1 MRMPTPQ
8 QLMQMFA
15 QKVARTRAYRYTW
28 EFQERDE
35 KTGKLSAKQIYT
47 LEFLQPHYRKM
58 TIVQRDP
65 FSNGAV
71 LTYNPDI
78 EKRVHAR
85 KGLIH
90 RVYEP
95 NDPEIARFFE
105 TDLGYI
111 LKDLRRLFRGAKA
124 EPVQGVSQG
133 QREAYQLG
141 FAPPKDPVQRVVLA
155 LERRDLMP
163 LRIEYADA
171 KGTRSLRIYTEYSFP
186 SLTPDDFKV

>member
-35 KTGKLSAKQIYT
+35 KTGKLGAKQIYT

-58 TIVQRDP
+58 TIIQRDL

-78 EKRVHAR
+78 EKKVHAR

-95 NDPEIARFFE
+95 NDPEITRFFE

-111 LKDLRRLFRGAKA
+111 LKDLQRLFVA
-124 EPVQGVSQG
+124 
-133 QREAYQLG
+133 
-141 FAPPKDPVQRVVLA
+141 
-155 LERRDLMP
+155 RR
-163 LRIEYADA
+163 
-171 KGTRSLRIYTEYSFP
+171 RSLSKARCKGSGRLTSS
-186 SLTPDDFKV
+186 SLRRPKTPCSAWR

>member
-35 KTGKLSAKQIYT
+35 KTGKLGAKQIYT

-58 TIVQRDP
+58 TIIQRDL

-78 EKRVHAR
+78 EKKVHAR

-95 NDPEIARFFE
+95 NDPEMARFFE

-111 LKDLRRLFRGAKA
+111 LKDLQRLFRGAEA
-124 EPVQGVSQG
+124 EPVKSALQG
-133 QREAYQLG
+133 QREAYQLI
-141 FAPPKDPVQRVVLA
+141 FAPPKDPVQRVALA

-163 LRIEYADA
+163 LRMEYADA
-171 KGTRSLRIYTEYSFP
+171 KGTRSLRVYTEYSFP
-186 SLTPDDFKV
+186 SLTPDDFKI